1 MWLGCLGFE
10 PEADKDK
17 TEILEAKQQMETWK
31 EVQEAEKFTNQQY
44 LGMLKEV
51 TSLQENNKQKFI
63 KWEKQVGSSLK

>member
-1 MWLGCLGFE
+1 MWLGGLGFE

-17 TEILEAKQQMETWK
+17 TKILEAKPQMEK
-31 EVQEAEKFTNQQY
+31 VQEAEKFTNQQY

-63 KWEKQVGSSLK
+63 K